1 MNLIFCFICLS
12 GKLEIKP
19 SNYEALKSVA
29 QSLELNVL
37 LKLMEAT
44 EKGGLVDTTTTKTS
58 ATASAGGKKR
68 KRLSAFDQDPVQQMK
83 KIKKVERRFEMETK
97 RAKLLE
103 ERQRKTAAAAAAAAS
118 AGTGSTL
125 PGKKLPIWKKRLV
138 AIAH

>member
-1 MNLIFCFICLS
+1 MIFCFICLS

-44 EKGGLVDTTTTKTS
+44 EKGGLVDTANPKASSTASTTTS
-58 ATASAGGKKR
+58 SKKR

-118 AGTGSTL
+118 GGTGSTL
-125 PGKKLPIWKKRLV
+125 PGKKLPIWKKRFV